1 MATSGSDEIGLGY
14 QTARVSPSTDL
25 VEIPVAV
32 IDSMLTVREGS
43 GACYLLHHMSGLV
56 DTLSWL
62 VNIPS
67 PTGEEETIRDQIH
80 ARLDSFD
87 CERVMD
93 SLLVGTPGPGKVI
106 LAGHTDT
113 VPLQGETGS
122 RIEGERLHGLGAT
135 DMKSGLAVM
144 IHLIEQLGTEGLVG
158 MFYAGEEGPLSG
170 NQLGPLLDR
179 FPVLAESSAAI
190 VLEPT
195 NLGMEAGC
203 NGAVN
208 ATVAFI
214 GEPAHSSRPWLGV
227 NAVSRA
233 GEFLT
238 MMDRLEPEDHM
249 VNGLRFREVMSITR
263 ASGGVANN
271 VVPGRFEMNVNYRF
285 APDRPLDDAIAHLR
299 ERCSQADFFEVS
311 DAAPAGQP
319 VVDQPLFDE
328 LARVSNSEIAPKQ
341 GWTDVAQLSARG
353 IPAVNF
359 GPGEAAL
366 AHKPGESVRLSDL
379 DWAYESLREVLS
391 YLKVL
396 RRPIPV
402 TSLDSRSHAC

>member
-1 MATSGSDEIGLGY
+1 MA
-14 QTARVSPSTDL
+14 
-25 VEIPVAV
+25 IPVAV
-32 IDSMLTVREGS
+32 IDSGFTLGERS
-43 GACYLLHHMSGLV
+43 GAWYLPIHMSGLV

-67 PTGEEETIRDQIH
+67 PTGEEAAICDEIESRLGSMESERI
-80 ARLDSFD
+80 LDSL
-87 CERVMD
+87 V
-93 SLLVGTPGPGKVI
+93 VGTPGPGKVI

-122 RIEGERLHGLGAT
+122 RIDGERLHGLGAT

-144 IHLIEQLGTEGLVG
+144 IHLIEELGTESLVG
-158 MFYAGEEGPLSG
+158 VFYAGEEGPLAG
-170 NQLGPLLDR
+170 NQLGPILDR
-179 FPVLAESSAAI
+179 YPDMARAAAAV

-195 NLGMEAGC
+195 NLGIEAGC

-208 ATVAFI
+208 ATVAFL

-227 NAVSRA
+227 NAVSKS

-238 MMDRLEPEDHM
+238 TMDRLQPEDHV
-249 VNGLRFREVMSITR
+249 VNGLLFREVMSITR
-263 ASGGVANN
+263 AHGGVANN

-285 APDRPLDDAIAHLR
+285 APDRTLDDAIANLHR
-299 ERCSQADFFEVS
+299 VCSRADVVEIT

-319 VVDQPLFDE
+319 VVDLPLFDE

-353 IPAVNF
+353 IPAINF
-359 GPGEAAL
+359 GPGESAL

-379 DWAYESLREVLS
+379 EWAYGSLLEVLS
-391 YLKVL
+391 
-396 RRPIPV
+396 
-402 TSLDSRSHAC
+402 